1 MFVAVISVRLAAVHA
16 KRNLSCFDSLAAKHK
31 YEQLLRQARA
41 ACCFDLDANIRKQ
54 ACCRTLSALAAA
66 LAVELLD
73 ALEELILRLGAKAY
87 PEQQLNLQSI
97 QPRIQLRQ
105 ASERMLTMQLECKPD
120 RPAKN
125 VHLD

>member
-1 MFVAVISVRLAAVHA
+1 
-16 KRNLSCFDSLAAKHK
+16 LS
-31 YEQLLRQARA
+31 QAQA
-41 ACCFDLDANIRKQ
+41 ACCFELDANIQTQ
-54 ACCRTLSALAAA
+54 ACCRTFRALAAA

-73 ALEELILRLGAKAY
+73 ALEELIRRLGADAY

-105 ASERMLTMQLECKPD
+105 ASERMLTMQLECPPD

-125 VHLD
+125 VHLE